1 MLRVILSV
9 LALILGAAPAW
20 SQGGQ
25 DTVGDNAIIIGGV
38 NPSLQAGSEAIRIG
52 DYAEG
57 IELTLRGLEDRTV
70 STRNRSAALSN
81 LCAAYAARQLPD
93 TAIRYCTEAL
103 ALDAGNWHA
112 FSNRSYAYWL
122 KGQFAEAAFDLD
134 AARAINPR
142 AWQVAEIRGMLNEA
156 RLTPHIVMEDLQ

>member
-1 MLRVILSV
+1 MLRAISSV
-9 LALILGAAPAW
+9 VALMLGAAPAW
-20 SQGGQ
+20 SQMGQ
-25 DTVGDNAIIIGGV
+25 NTAGDKPIILGGV
-38 NPSLQAGSEAIRIG
+38 NPTLAEGSEAIRDG
-52 DYAEG
+52 DYDEG

-70 STRNRSAALSN
+70 SPRDRSAALSN
-81 LCAAYAARQLPD
+81 VCAAYAAMQLPD
-93 TAIRYCTEAL
+93 TAIRYCTDAL
-103 ALDAGNWHA
+103 VLDRANWHA

-142 AWQVAEIRGMLNEA
+142 AWQVAQIRGMINEA